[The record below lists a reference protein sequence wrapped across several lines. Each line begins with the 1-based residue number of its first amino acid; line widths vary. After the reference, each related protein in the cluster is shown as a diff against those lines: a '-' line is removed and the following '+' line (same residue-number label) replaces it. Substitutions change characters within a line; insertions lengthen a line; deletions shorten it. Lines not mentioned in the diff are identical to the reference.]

1 MLSLDSIT
9 KIYPGVVALDKVS
22 LSFKEGEVHAIMGEN
37 GAGKST
43 LIKIIS
49 GAIKPDGGT
58 INLDGESFSS
68 MSPSLSSSHGVAVIY
83 QDIMLVEP
91 LSVAENIFLGQK
103 FGHLFSKKLLEK
115 KAQALFEEYGFSL
128 NPSVPVASLS
138 PANQTLVEIC
148 KAISNNAKIM
158 IMDEPTASLASDE
171 VDNLFRIIKKL
182 KSQGVTVI
190 YISHRLDEV
199 FSISDRISVLR
210 DGKFIKTVETKDTNR
225 EELIKLMVGR
235 SLKESFPHNRQVSN
249 EVVLEVKNLTGNSDT
264 NISFSLHKGEI
275 LGLA

>member
-9 KIYPGVVALDKVS
+9 KIYPGVIALDKVS

-58 INLDGESFSS
+58 INLDGKSFSS
-68 MSPSLSSSHGVAVIY
+68 MSPSLSSSNGVAVIY

-115 KAQALFEEYGFSL
+115 KAQALFDEYGFSL
-128 NPSVPVASLS
+128 NPPVPVASLS
-138 PANQTLVEIC
+138 PANQTLV
-148 KAISNNAKIM
+148 
-158 IMDEPTASLASDE
+158 DL
-171 VDNLFRIIKKL
+171 
-182 KSQGVTVI
+182 QG
-190 YISHRLDEV
+190 Y
-199 FSISDRISVLR
+199 F
-210 DGKFIKTVETKDTNR
+210 
-225 EELIKLMVGR
+225 
-235 SLKESFPHNRQVSN
+235 
-249 EVVLEVKNLTGNSDT
+249 
-264 NISFSLHKGEI
+264 
-275 LGLA
+275 